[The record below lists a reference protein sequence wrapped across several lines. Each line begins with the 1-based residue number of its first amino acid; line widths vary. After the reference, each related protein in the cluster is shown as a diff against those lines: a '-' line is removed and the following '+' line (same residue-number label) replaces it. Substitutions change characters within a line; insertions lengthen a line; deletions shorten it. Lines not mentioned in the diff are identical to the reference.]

1 MRRGACRTVI
11 LRSESW
17 SCAARESTSRPAT
30 TCREVATPR
39 LGPQRVDG
47 ALTVDTYFDWEERG
61 YLHYAKRWRDLVK
74 PSIAAVQGKCIA
86 AGLMLCWPCDLII
99 AADNAQFSDPVGLMG
114 MPGVEF
120 FAHPWEFGPRR
131 AKQILFTASSLSAEQ
146 ARECGMVNEVVPL
159 DMLQQRTMSLAAE
172 VAAMDP
178 WAVRLAKR
186 AINSAVDAMGFS
198 QTIATNFDIHH
209 LGHARAIAPT
219 GGTTSVMADLAAMKA
234 PLEMTAGAAAVST
247 SACDTVIEPTPVERQ
262 PPMPTYQRDGLNL
275 HYEVRGTGP
284 PVLCVHGATGNR
296 GAMNGRRVA
305 DAARRTATGSSSP
318 TCVATASRTIGPG
331 R

>member
-1 MRRGACRTVI
+1 MDAEFVRYEADDGIAVI
-11 LRSESW
+11 TINRPQAANAQNPQMLKELDQAWTDSDLDRDVRVVVLRSEGKHFSAGHDMQGGGDP
-17 SCAARESTSRPAT
+17 S
-30 TCREVATPR
+30 

-131 AKQILFTASSLSAEQ
+131 AKQILFTASSLSAEL
-146 ARECGMVNEVVPL
+146 ARECGMVNEVVTL
-159 DMLQQRTMSLAAE
+159 DALEARTMTLASE
-172 VAAMDP
+172 IAAMDP

-186 AINSAVDAMGFS
+186 AVNSAVDAMGFS
-198 QTIATNFDIHH
+198 HTIATNFDIHH
-209 LGHARAIAPT
+209 LGHARAIAHT
-219 GGTTSVMADLAAMKA
+219 KGTTSVMADLASMKA
-234 PLEMTAGAAAVST
+234 
-247 SACDTVIEPTPVERQ
+247 
-262 PPMPTYQRDGLNL
+262 
-275 HYEVRGTGP
+275 RGQ
-284 PVLCVHGATGNR
+284 
-296 GAMNGRRVA
+296 
-305 DAARRTATGSSSP
+305 
-318 TCVATASRTIGPG
+318 
-331 R
+331 